1 MQLYNLDTKI
11 TDKSYK
17 ILDLY
22 IEEQK
27 NLDTSRISEIRARCR
42 QILEK
47 NGIFEDKKN
56 SNIYQSMEKELKKLE
71 QKISYFN
78 ETNFEE
84 TTKNYI
90 ENGIENITAKL
101 ESLEQNTEF
110 AYINE
115 EDTITKAYTESNI
128 RSMLFTYFESYK
140 ANTIELLLKRG
151 YSQNTLDDI
160 EEDILEYSTSK
171 NSDILTEKFTQD
183 GIKSINML
191 NESLKQLS
199 DSILTE
205 AEARYNCQ
213 ANGTIF
219 DELKEK
225 RDAIKEKALRLKDL
239 IYQIN
244 SIDIKAQEIGGQ
256 FRQIENRD
264 IVF

>member
-17 ILDLY
+17 LLDSY

-27 NLDTSRISEIRARCR
+27 NLDTSRISEIRAKCR
-42 QILEK
+42 SILEK
-47 NGIFEDKKN
+47 NGIFEDKRN
-56 SNIYQSMEKELKKLE
+56 SSVYQSMEKELRKLE
-71 QKISYFN
+71 QNISYFN
-78 ETNFEE
+78 ESNFEE
-84 TTKNYI
+84 MTKNVI
-90 ENGIENITAKL
+90 EVGIDNIASKI

-110 AYINE
+110 VFASD
-115 EDTITKAYTESNI
+115 DTNITKAYTESNI
-128 RSMLFTYFESYK
+128 RNMLFSYFESYK
-140 ANTIELLLKRG
+140 ANTIELLLKKG

-183 GIKSINML
+183 GMRSFTSL

-199 DSILTE
+199 TSILNE

-213 ANGTIF
+213 ASGTIF

-225 RDAIKEKALRLKDL
+225 RDGVKEKALKIRDL

-244 SIDIKAQEIGGQ
+244 SIDVKAQQINGQ
-256 FRQIENRD
+256 FMQIENGDR
-264 IVF
+264 VF